1 MAEVFI
7 SLKQLPGPGLRAKAR
22 KRCVAEGSRSLS
34 PSPCRRRE
42 ELQRQAAGGGGGR
55 GGRPGGVGE
64 VPSKGEGSQ
73 LELNLGNLGPA
84 ALSRRLAS

>member
-34 PSPCRRRE
+34 PSPCRRRDKSFSGK
-42 ELQRQAAGGGGGR
+42 RRAVAAAVAAG
-55 GGRPGGVGE
+55 
-64 VPSKGEGSQ
+64 
-73 LELNLGNLGPA
+73 LE
-84 ALSRRLAS
+84 ALERCQARVKDLS